1 VTGPTGAGGML
12 WSTCGFTAG
21 TAGSFSTSTAEL
33 VRWLQPADAELDL
46 KCFKLPILTVWTR
59 TG

>member
-1 VTGPTGAGGML
+1 ML

-21 TAGSFSTSTAEL
+21 TAGSFSTGTAEL